1 MRFLFLILSIVT
13 QPDNTAATGCILEMN
28 GSWSLNS
35 NKSLDPTNLA
45 YEVLVFSNTE
55 QEQRYLMEFENSP
68 NDRGS
73 LEWSVPC
80 DGKDH
85 PSPDFPWSTAPNAT
99 VAITRLGDKSEFVVQ
114 KENGRLTTTYT
125 RVLADNDQTMISVG
139 RDANNK
145 VIWVRIFDKDN

>member
-1 MRFLFLILSIVT
+1 MRFFLILAILLVT
-13 QPDNTAATGCILEMN
+13 TATNAAEGCILAMN
-28 GSWSLNS
+28 GSWSLNPG
-35 NKSLDPTNLA
+35 KSLDPTSLA

-55 QEQRYLMEFENSP
+55 EEQRYLMKFENSP

-85 PSPDFPWSTAPNAT
+85 TSPDFPWSTAPNAT

-114 KENGRLTTTYT
+114 KENGRLTATYT

>member
-1 MRFLFLILSIVT
+1 MRFLFLITSLVFSQIT
-13 QPDNTAATGCILEMN
+13 LAATGCILEMN

-55 QEQRYLMEFENSP
+55 EEQRYLMEFENSP

-145 VIWVRIFDKDN
+145 VIWVRIFEKDN